1 MNSTINKLLKNK
13 KLIIAM
19 ICAGIL
25 CVLIS
30 YIFPERNT
38 QVKSELTEFEYI
50 EQLEQ
55 RTADLVSAING
66 VGKCKVM
73 INYNTSVESV
83 YVKEN
88 KKSYDNNQTE
98 NRGETEDNVL
108 TMTDGNGNQSA
119 LITKKIMPKISG
131 VTVVCDGGNNKT
143 VQTDVINAVSVLL
156 DIGSNKV
163 CVIAKAN

>member
-50 EQLEQ
+50 
-55 RTADLVSAING
+55 
-66 VGKCKVM
+66 
-73 INYNTSVESV
+73 
-83 YVKEN
+83 
-88 KKSYDNNQTE
+88 
-98 NRGETEDNVL
+98 
-108 TMTDGNGNQSA
+108 
-119 LITKKIMPKISG
+119 
-131 VTVVCDGGNNKT
+131 VV
-143 VQTDVINAVSVLL
+143 
-156 DIGSNKV
+156 
-163 CVIAKAN
+163 

>member
-1 MNSTINKLLKNK
+1 MLRFIVCEDNKDFLNR
-13 KLIIAM
+13 
-19 ICAGIL
+19 ICT
-25 CVLIS
+25 VV
-30 YIFPERNT
+30 N
-38 QVKSELTEFEYI
+38 
-50 EQLEQ
+50 
-55 RTADLVSAING
+55 
-66 VGKCKVM
+66 KVM